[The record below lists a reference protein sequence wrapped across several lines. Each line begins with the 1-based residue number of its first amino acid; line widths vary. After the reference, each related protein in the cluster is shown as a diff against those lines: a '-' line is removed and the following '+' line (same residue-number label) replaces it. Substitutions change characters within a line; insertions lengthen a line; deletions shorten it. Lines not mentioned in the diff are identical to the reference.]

1 MRISTFRDLV
11 SSQTPQRAVLPLAHT
26 TTGLGF
32 QKIINSGQ
40 LMTKLCPIM
49 KAEKVFLF
57 LGIPA
62 YKYGDPR
69 SQDKRLSSAPVCFLL
84 SRDAVGSDIDTFPFD
99 TGCLSFAKKEYD
111 LGNAIDPETYAIK
124 ADGSGP
130 EKIISA
136 LYGETSKYL
145 EDSPFDQNLS
155 PINPM
160 DFETTL
166 LSELFVSSESNAVD
180 ERISTIEVQSPQ
192 PIPISR
198 DKVLAVV
205 APDIIAVTP
214 ELKAICSDLDA
225 DIVRYRWRRASNYQ
239 RATQVTDAVLDYI
252 EEKGLA

>member
-1 MRISTFRDLV
+1 MRVSTFKDLV
-11 SSQTPQRAVLPLAHT
+11 SSQKPLRSDLPLAHT

-32 QKIINSGQ
+32 QKILNSGQ
-40 LMTKLCPIM
+40 LRTKLCPIM

-84 SRDAVGSDIDTFPFD
+84 SRNAVGADIDTFPFD

-111 LGNAIDPETYAIK
+111 LGNEIDPETYAIT

-130 EKIISA
+130 EKIVSA
-136 LYGETSKYL
+136 LYGDISKYL
-145 EDSPFDQNLS
+145 EDSPFDQNLP
-155 PINPM
+155 PINPI

-166 LSELFVSSESNAVD
+166 LSELFASSESNAVD

-192 PIPISR
+192 PIQINR
-198 DKVLAVV
+198 DNVLAVV
-205 APDIIAVTP
+205 APDIVAVTS
-214 ELKAICSDLDA
+214 EMQAICSDLDA

-239 RATQVTDAVLDYI
+239 RATQITDAVLDYI